1 MKTLSLYL
9 PYSCPFSCTFELYLR
24 SFFPSLIISN
34 NSFLKC
40 ARHSKA
46 PRRIVCTLAASG
58 LNISQ
63 YDILCQAPLHIFF
76 TFFHFFCLFYTFF
89 AFYDAVSDR
98 RSISAFKCSISF
110 NKAAISAFFALT
122 LAFCLHTRLSYTIKP
137 RRAKHF
143 LL

>member
-1 MKTLSLYL
+1 MIFTLVRPCFIFRNRFHTNLSAYMKTLLLYL

-76 TFFHFFCLFYTFF
+76 TFFAFFYTFF
-89 AFYDAVSDR
+89 LLFTTR
-98 RSISAFKCSISF
+98 FRI
-110 NKAAISAFFALT
+110 AARF
-122 LAFCLHTRLSYTIKP
+122 RLLNVRFHSTK
-137 RRAKHF
+137 RQSRHF
-143 LL
+143 LH